1 MATDIDSCRRKC
13 TRIFVLLYL
22 CVYCFSHG
30 DDLRSEDSIRW
41 TKAEE
46 CFSKAVESIEM
57 RCKDMN
63 TGTYWV
69 KNVWYIEPT
78 LCGHLKCG

>member
-13 TRIFVLLYL
+13 TRIFILLNL
-22 CVYCFSHG
+22 CVYCFSRG

-41 TKAEE
+41 VKAGE

-63 TGTYWV
+63 TG
-69 KNVWYIEPT
+69 II
-78 LCGHLKCG
+78 LCVILKMCDVLNLRCMSV